1 MLREEKTFGFAIFFA
16 RNQNEILLFYQL
28 ILSSLITKMLSSNR
42 ISCPLPFFS

>member
-16 RNQNEILLFYQL
+16 RNNEILLFYQL